1 MSCVLNNKE
10 NILYYTLLDNELLIK
25 YFEGRGNIFVDPYK
39 FLLLDIEANFKQK
52 QIWMFPKS
60 HLCKLLHFT
69 LTLVK
74 DKVLGHTLV
83 LSKNERLAKPSKAVS
98 H

>member
-1 MSCVLNNKE
+1 MVMSCVLNNKE

-52 QIWMFPKS
+52 QI
-60 HLCKLLHFT
+60 
-69 LTLVK
+69 
-74 DKVLGHTLV
+74 
-83 LSKNERLAKPSKAVS
+83 
-98 H
+98 